1 MRTRHTLTLLAI
13 ATACSQP
20 VVSPAPSPV
29 PIPMPAQAPV
39 PATGERAALS
49 YMLDSLAASPE
60 FRNAFWGLLV
70 VDPVRG
76 ETLYARNQAKLF
88 TPASNQKLLTS
99 AIALTQLGADYSW
112 QTRLLA
118 RGTVRDSVLDGN
130 LLVEGRGDP
139 SVSDHAQGDA
149 MIPLHALAD
158 SLRARGI
165 RRITGSVLAFGD
177 AFPGPTFGDGW
188 EVDDLDY
195 SYGAPVDELL
205 LNEGFTSVI
214 LTAGARTGD
223 SVSVRLSPP
232 VPESIRRIDNRTHT
246 RARSDSTT
254 AFQRVS
260 SAVDTLGNSL
270 VLTGELMAGTSDTI
284 EVVHRTPNGAYLA
297 ALRRALA
304 DRGITVVGGGHAS
317 TAAAETVLVT
327 QRSMTLRS
335 VLPLFLKPS
344 QNQLGELLFR
354 TLALEKTG
362 VGSADSA
369 RVVYER
375 QLKAWGAAD
384 DGRMVRDGSGLSRR
398 DKVSPETL
406 VRVLDAM
413 RRSPDF
419 ALFYAS
425 LPIAGVDGTI
435 KRRMR
440 GTSAAGNVHAK
451 TGTLTGARSLSGYVT
466 TADGQLLIFSALCNN
481 YTVST
486 TVVDRL
492 SDALAI
498 RMASMRLAH

>member
-1 MRTRHTLTLLAI
+1 MPAPT
-13 ATACSQP
+13 
-20 VVSPAPSPV
+20 PAPSVVPPRVPV
-29 PIPMPAQAPV
+29 AQ
-39 PATGERAALS
+39 ERAALTQS
-49 YMLDSLAASPE
+49 LDSLVGGAE
-60 FRNAFWGLLV
+60 FRNAFWGILV

-76 ETLYARNQAKLF
+76 DTLYARNQAKLF

-99 AIALTQLGADYSW
+99 AIALTQLGADFTW
-112 QTRLLA
+112 QTRLHA
-118 RGTVRDSVLDGN
+118 SGTVRDSVLDGN
-130 LLVEGRGDP
+130 LMVEGRGDP
-139 SVSDHAQGDA
+139 GVSDHALGDA

-165 RRITGSVLAFGD
+165 RRITGSVLSYGD
-177 AFPGPTFGDGW
+177 AFPGSTAGDGW
-188 EVDDLDY
+188 EIDDLDY
-195 SYGAPVDELL
+195 SYGAPTDELL

-223 SVSVRLSPP
+223 PVGIRLSPP
-232 VPESIRRIDNRTHT
+232 VPEAIRAIDNRLRTRT
-246 RARSDSTT
+246 RADSLST
-254 AFQRVS
+254 FQRIS
-260 SAVDTLGNSL
+260 SVVDTLSNSV
-270 VLTGELMAGTSDTI
+270 VLTGELVAGATDTI

-304 DRGITVVGGGHAS
+304 DRGITVVGGGHANGS
-317 TAAAETVLVT
+317 AAENVLVT
-327 QRSMTLRS
+327 QHSLALRE

-344 QNQLGELLFR
+344 QNQLGELLFH

-369 RVVYER
+369 RAVYER
-375 QLKAWGAAD
+375 QLRAWGASD

-398 DKVSPETL
+398 DKVSPETII
-406 VRVLDAM
+406 RVLDAM

-419 ALFYAS
+419 PLYYAS

-435 KRRMR
+435 RRRMR

-466 TADGQLLIFSALCNN
+466 TADGQLLLFSTLCNN

-486 TVVDRL
+486 AIVDRL

-498 RMASMRLAH
+498 RLASMRLAP